1 VPIQADRDTLLENHQ
16 CVGPC
21 QMETFVDGGVQF
33 EFEVREE
40 GGQLRSAVDPR
51 ARGKLTPIREADPGL
66 YPPAGH
72 QVERAVLVSQSF
84 HRPRRRLDHSTRPAK
99 AKPRCLPAR
108 ARMARERQP
117 TPAPSRRKRRDRPR
131 PHNLTAE
138 FAQVNRRAV
147 EANLRLTRW
156 IM

>member
-1 VPIQADRDTLLENHQ
+1 VPIQADRDKLLENHQ
-16 CVGPC
+16 RVGPC

-99 AKPRCLPAR
+99 AAVPDSASEDGSGTAADASTQSPKATGPPPA
-108 ARMARERQP
+108 
-117 TPAPSRRKRRDRPR
+117 
-131 PHNLTAE
+131 
-138 FAQVNRRAV
+138 AQ
-147 EANLRLTRW
+147 LDG
-156 IM
+156 